1 MHGMIN
7 RALQCFLRD
16 TYGGQTWVEIAE
28 AANLGFENFEAMLG
42 YPDSVT
48 LDVISATARHFKKPV
63 DSILEDLGTYM
74 VSHPNVEP
82 VRRLLRFGGGDFTEF
97 LFSLNELKWR
107 AAMALP
113 DLEVPELTVVASG
126 EAQFLM
132 TCSHAVPGFG
142 YVMLGILR
150 AMADDYGALVVL
162 EHQGWQDAGE
172 EVIQVHL
179 LEAAFAQGRS
189 FDLVAG
195 EGRA

>member
-1 MHGMIN
+1 
-7 RALQCFLRD
+7 
-16 TYGGQTWVEIAE
+16 
-28 AANLGFENFEAMLG
+28 
-42 YPDSVT
+42 
-48 LDVISATARHFKKPV
+48 
-63 DSILEDLGTYM
+63 
-74 VSHPNVEP
+74 
-82 VRRLLRFGGGDFTEF
+82 
-97 LFSLNELKWR
+97 
-107 AAMALP
+107 
-113 DLEVPELTVVASG
+113 
-126 EAQFLM
+126 M